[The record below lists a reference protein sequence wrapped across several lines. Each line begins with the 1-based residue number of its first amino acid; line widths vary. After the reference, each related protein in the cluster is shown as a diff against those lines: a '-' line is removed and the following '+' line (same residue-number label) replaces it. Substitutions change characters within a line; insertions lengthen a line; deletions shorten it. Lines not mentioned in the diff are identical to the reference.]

1 MFGRRALTASGIR
14 REGRPVPLRL
24 RVASLI
30 LTLVLTA
37 ALLAGIATAF
47 PAEATTGKNPVL
59 LVHGLT
65 ADSLSWLVFKARL
78 ERDGFRVFTVDI
90 PDRGF
95 GDIARNSQYVASKVA
110 EIRRV
115 TGAAKV
121 DVIGHSEGGLL
132 ARHYI
137 KYRGGADQVGRY
149 ISLGTPQYGTVLA
162 NFSTVFNLA
171 SLVGCIACYQMTTG
185 SSFLANLNSGD
196 DTPGP
201 VKYTTIYT
209 VYDELVQPYWNAALR
224 NQPVTNVKIQSIC
237 PNRVVGHIGLVLD
250 GTTYQ
255 IARAALRD
263 QTPSWSNVNCWA
275 L

>member
-1 MFGRRALTASGIR
+1 MSGRRVLEPPLTRGS
-14 REGRPVPLRL
+14 LRL
-24 RVASLI
+24 VAVRAVYLSSALA
-30 LTLVLTA
+30 LVAALLVGVTA
-37 ALLAGIATAF
+37 AL
-47 PAEATTGKNPVL
+47 PAEATTGRNPVL

-65 ADSLSWLVFKARL
+65 ADSLSWVVFKARL
-78 ERDGFRVFTVDI
+78 EKDGFRVFTVDI

-95 GDIARNSQYVASKVA
+95 GDISRNSQYVAAKVA
-110 EIRRV
+110 EIKKV

-137 KYRGGADQVGRY
+137 KYRGGSYHVGRY
-149 ISLGTPQYGTVLA
+149 VSLGTPQYGTVLA

-171 SLVGCIACYQMTTG
+171 SLVGCTACYQMSIG

-201 VKYTTIYT
+201 VKYTTVYT
-209 VYDELVQPYWNAALR
+209 VYDELVQPYWNAALK

-237 PNRVVGHIGLVLD
+237 PNRIVGHIGLVLD

-263 QTPSWSNVNCWA
+263 QTPSWANVNCWA